1 MMDDIEHRIRTF
13 QACEAPAVKIL
24 IIEGQAM
31 ITAISPECHA
41 MITVCHAMIT
51 ACHTMITVM
60 FTVCHAMIVL
70 CPL

>member
-1 MMDDIEHRIRTF
+1 MIDDIEHRIRTF

-41 MITVCHAMIT
+41 IIT